1 MTADLY
7 NQEAKKI
14 GTVELPDKIFKR
26 SWNADLVHFA
36 VQAQMVN
43 KRKPIA
49 HTKDR
54 SEVRGGGR
62 KPWRQKGTGRARHGS
77 TRSPI
82 WIGGGVTHG
91 PRNEKKFEV
100 KINKKMLKGAIQTA
114 LSKRVADEEFKVV
127 DSLIIAEAKT
137 KNIAA
142 ILKNFFEK
150 NPNALI
156 IAEKNNKNI
165 YRASKNMKNV
175 KSISADTLNIY
186 DLMRYKT
193 ILLEEKALETIK
205 TRYGTV

>member
-1 MTADLY
+1 MAPKRNWPRAPWFNPFTDLDWWWR
-7 NQEAKKI
+7 N
-14 GTVELPDKIFKR
+14 PR
-26 SWNADLVHFA
+26 S
-36 VQAQMVN
+36 
-43 KRKPIA
+43 
-49 HTKDR
+49 
-54 SEVRGGGR
+54 
-62 KPWRQKGTGRARHGS
+62 
-77 TRSPI
+77 
-82 WIGGGVTHG
+82 
-91 PRNEKKFEV
+91 
-100 KINKKMLKGAIQTA
+100 
-114 LSKRVADEEFKVV
+114 EEFKVV